1 VNTLTAFTIGLFG
14 SAHCLGMC
22 GPIIV
27 AVHSKQG
34 NPLLYQL
41 GRIGVYVLLGA
52 IAGGIGSTFSVM
64 AGQQIFSIVLG
75 AVLVIMAISYVFFRG
90 TTAIEKFIS
99 HQVVKFSGWIH
110 AAGFGPNGIRLLMG
124 VANGLLPCGL
134 VYLAMA
140 GAASTFTPWEGAAF
154 MAAFGAGTLPALL
167 LVTYF
172 GTWLSAHLRSKLR
185 TLIPVTIFLMGAL
198 LLVRGM
204 NLGIPYLS
212 PQQISSDSQ
221 VTNCH

>member
-1 VNTLTAFTIGLFG
+1 
-14 SAHCLGMC
+14 
-22 GPIIV
+22 
-27 AVHSKQG
+27 
-34 NPLLYQL
+34 
-41 GRIGVYVLLGA
+41 
-52 IAGGIGSTFSVM
+52 
-64 AGQQIFSIVLG
+64 
-75 AVLVIMAISYVFFRG
+75 MAISYVFFRG